1 VRPVNIAVGHP
12 HHRPP
17 CRPPPPATA
26 GNPAAGHPTA
36 GHRRQ
41 GGRPEP
47 SRARCPLQRCPSQP
61 MHPRALA
68 LPPALAVPAAPPHC
82 RAAYRSTSMARV
94 GARRREISD
103 REGQVGVGAR
113 TMKSDGRG
121 LPRRRLA
128 GRGGWLAAE
137 VGRRRSLAGDGP
149 QRTSGGAGG
158 WGLFFPFYFFIFY

>member
-1 VRPVNIAVGHP
+1 
-12 HHRPP
+12 
-17 CRPPPPATA
+17 
-26 GNPAAGHPTA
+26 
-36 GHRRQ
+36 
-41 GGRPEP
+41 
-47 SRARCPLQRCPSQP
+47 
-61 MHPRALA
+61 
-68 LPPALAVPAAPPHC
+68 
-82 RAAYRSTSMARV
+82 MARV

-137 VGRRRSLAGDGP
+137 VGWRRRLAGGGAWPAGDGP

-158 WGLFFPFYFFIFY
+158 WGLFFSFLFFYFLLSELTSGPHQWHVHVSIYIIFFALIGGSHP